1 MIMAAGQI
9 VAKTDRSQTTEG
21 SAQNETDYN
30 SLKKSNLGLYILLNW
45 NLYQTVCLGRGL
57 RSPSA
62 SSFSMCSSS
71 TAVC

>member
-30 SLKKSNLGLYILLNW
+30 SLKKAI
-45 NLYQTVCLGRGL
+45 
-57 RSPSA
+57 
-62 SSFSMCSSS
+62 
-71 TAVC
+71 